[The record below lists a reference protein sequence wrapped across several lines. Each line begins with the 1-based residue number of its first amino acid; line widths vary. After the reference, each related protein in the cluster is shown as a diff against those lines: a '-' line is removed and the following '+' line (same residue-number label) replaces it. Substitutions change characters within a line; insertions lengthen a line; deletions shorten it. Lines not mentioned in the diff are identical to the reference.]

1 MDQNKLDTQKIINS
15 LKNVEIALN
24 KSCKQGIFNLNEAT
38 QLHTDLLFIST
49 TINTLINKKENS
61 NAIVKKNETL

>member
-1 MDQNKLDTQKIINS
+1 MDQNKLDTQKIVNS

-38 QLHTDLLFIST
+38 QLHTDLFFIST

-61 NAIVKKNETL
+61 NVTVKKN

>member
-1 MDQNKLDTQKIINS
+1 MDQNKLDTQKIVNS

-24 KSCKQGIFNLNEAT
+24 KSCKQGIFNLSEAT

-61 NAIVKKNETL
+61 NATVKKNETL